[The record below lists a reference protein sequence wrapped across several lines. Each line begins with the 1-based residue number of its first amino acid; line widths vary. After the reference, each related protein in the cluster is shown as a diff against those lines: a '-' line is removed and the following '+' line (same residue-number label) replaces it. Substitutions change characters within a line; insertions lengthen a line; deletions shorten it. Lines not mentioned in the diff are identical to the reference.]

1 MLSELKTSRKLVG
14 MKQIRRALQ
23 EGKVQKVFL
32 AADADP
38 ALTEPLA
45 AQCEAL
51 GIPVCP
57 VPSMVELGAACEIDV
72 KAAAA
77 AIVSYSLVLT
87 EYFNNSPDKIYAVQA
102 AIFKKG
108 ETHAYI

>member
-57 VPSMVELGAACEIDV
+57 VPSMVELGAVCEIDV

-77 AIVSYSLVLT
+77 AIVS
-87 EYFNNSPDKIYAVQA
+87 
-102 AIFKKG
+102 
-108 ETHAYI
+108 

>member
-1 MLSELKTSRKLVG
+1 

-77 AIVSYSLVLT
+77 AIVS
-87 EYFNNSPDKIYAVQA
+87 
-102 AIFKKG
+102 
-108 ETHAYI
+108 

>member
-45 AQCEAL
+45 AQCEAADVEIVHVPTMKQL
-51 GIPVCP
+51 GTLCQIHV
-57 VPSMVELGAACEIDV
+57 GAAC
-72 KAAAA
+72 AG
-77 AIVSYSLVLT
+77 LLR
-87 EYFNNSPDKIYAVQA
+87 
-102 AIFKKG
+102 
-108 ETHAYI
+108 

>member
-57 VPSMVELGAACEIDV
+57 VPSMVVAGRRLRDRRQSRCRGHRLV
-72 KAAAA
+72 KLW
-77 AIVSYSLVLT
+77 S
-87 EYFNNSPDKIYAVQA
+87 
-102 AIFKKG
+102 
-108 ETHAYI
+108 

>member
-1 MLSELKTSRKLVG
+1 M
-14 MKQIRRALQ
+14 QPIRPALQ
-23 EGKVQKVFL
+23 ERNAQKVFL

-51 GIPVCP
+51 GTPVCP

-77 AIVSYSLVLT
+77 AIVS
-87 EYFNNSPDKIYAVQA
+87 
-102 AIFKKG
+102 
-108 ETHAYI
+108 